1 MITSEA
7 VRFSQRVRK
16 EEREMFSGKW
26 QGTRSTL
33 GALFCRSAIKNEP
46 PPAKLPPREGNRT
59 LRTEHK
65 TKRRRKKYL
74 QGASS
79 PSSSSP
85 LSSRA
90 RQGRSHS
97 HRRATLSPPP
107 WRLGAVISAKCYSFP
122 GPIIQNIARPR
133 ELACASVQQQQLTSL
148 LMRFVRTL
156 SPPCLIT
163 QFQESPANK

>member
-26 QGTRSTL
+26 QGTRSTRR
-33 GALFCRSAIKNEP
+33 ALLSVGHKKRAASCKVATERGEQNTENRAQNKTEEEEISSRSEQPI
-46 PPAKLPPREGNRT
+46 L
-59 LRTEHK
+59 L
-65 TKRRRKKYL
+65 L
-74 QGASS
+74 L
-79 PSSSSP
+79 P

-107 WRLGAVISAKCYSFP
+107 WRRRGRNQCEMLFISWTHYSEHC
-122 GPIIQNIARPR
+122 QTENL
-133 ELACASVQQQQLTSL
+133 LAYRSNNNRLRCSCDLSVP
-148 LMRFVRTL
+148 
-156 SPPCLIT
+156 SPL
-163 QFQESPANK
+163 PA